1 MSTSCTASFAASVFS
16 EPCVSLEAGWSRT
29 RWLTQWKACL
39 PIRTAFHPLHGYP
52 MNPSTIPLLH
62 VKLHPLATA
71 SASSVSPSTKAIS
84 SAIPLAPTVAFHGSS
99 RACPSRLRE
108 PPAKVLRKLE
118 YDSNGP
124 IALHELVQIGRLLS
138 RTALLWP
145 H

>member
-16 EPCVSLEAGWSRT
+16 ERCVSLEAGWSRT
-29 RWLTQWKACL
+29 RRCSNGKPACPYEL
-39 PIRTAFHPLHGYP
+39 RLIHFTLL

-84 SAIPLAPTVAFHGSS
+84 SAIPLARTVAFHCSS

-108 PPAKVLRKLE
+108 PPAKVLRKFE

-124 IALHELVQIGRLLS
+124 VALDELVQIGRLLS